1 MRANGIQEKILSRIN
16 ASDGGAVF
24 VASDFHDLGTNDA
37 IRKSL
42 SRLEKTGLIRRV
54 LQGVYEYP
62 EYSHFLQEFV
72 ATSPHRIALAL
83 ARNNAWTIV
92 QNGDIALNQLGLSP
106 QVPAEWT
113 YASDGPSRRYI
124 LGKTTIHLKRTTGRD
139 IANMSYKFALIV
151 QAIKAIGK
159 HRLDNAKMH
168 KLSSL
173 MTDEEKSAIL
183 NETKYITNWVY
194 EVIKEICNGRFVA

>member
-1 MRANGIQEKILSRIN
+1 MRAQGIQEKIFSRIK
-16 ASDGGAVF
+16 ASGGGSIF
-24 VASDFHDLGTNDA
+24 VASDFNDLGNNDA

-62 EYSHFLQEFV
+62 EYSPFLQEFV
-72 ATSPHRIALAL
+72 ATSPHHIALAL

-92 QNGDIALNQLGLSP
+92 PNGDIVLNQLGLSP

-113 YASDGPSRRYI
+113 YVSDGPSRRYI
-124 LGKTTIHLKRTTGRD
+124 LGKTTIHLKRTSGRD
-139 IANMSYKFALIV
+139 IANLSDKSALIV

-159 HRLDNAKMH
+159 HRMDSANMR

-173 MTDEEKSAIL
+173 MTDEEKFTIL
-183 NETKYITNWVY
+183 SEAKYITNWVY
-194 EVIKEICNGRFVA
+194 EMIKEICNGRFVT